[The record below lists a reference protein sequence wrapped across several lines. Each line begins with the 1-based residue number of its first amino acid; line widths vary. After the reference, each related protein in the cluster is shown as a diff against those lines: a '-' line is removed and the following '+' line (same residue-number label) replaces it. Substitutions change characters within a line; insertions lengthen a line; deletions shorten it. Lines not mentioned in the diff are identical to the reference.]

1 MGKIYKL
8 VKNVKTGR
16 TLPVEVTLYAAF
28 FFSGTAKRDVHLVEV
43 DAKAKHLLF
52 VFIDD
57 VL

>member
-16 TLPVEVTLYAAF
+16 TLPVEVTLYAA